1 MCNVHTE
8 PVYQEQE
15 VPADMDRS
23 IPIPIERGVDGIGKV
38 LRKIFR
44 F

>member
-1 MCNVHTE
+1 VHTE
-8 PVYQEQE
+8 PPPPEE
-15 VPADMDRS
+15 MPSDMGPEPPD
-23 IPIPIERGVDGIGKV
+23 PIRRGVDGIGKV

>member
-1 MCNVHTE
+1 MG
-8 PVYQEQE
+8 PRPQ
-15 VPADMDRS
+15 D
-23 IPIPIERGVDGIGKV
+23 PIKRGVDGIGKV

>member
-1 MCNVHTE
+1 MYE
-8 PVYQEQE
+8 EEMPDDGDPRADDPVQ
-15 VPADMDRS
+15 
-23 IPIPIERGVDGIGKV
+23 RGVDGIGKV